1 MISAQELRN
10 QMAFAL
16 DAEGSDY
23 YRDDLDYIPA
33 INAAIK
39 WLTSVVN
46 LTLGEDKLGEEFFR
60 EVAYSGIFQA
70 NDYSR
75 ISLSV
80 FPTEP
85 WTILSVFP
93 LPTVESIGAAPTIPS
108 TESAYRDDLI
118 YVNSTYDCKR
128 LTIEEWSRNKDN
140 PFEAGYEGN
149 QMPSVLKRYSYLS
162 PINHTNSNI
171 GNRSKEIEIRPYM
184 GAQLAA
190 IFWVKKPELI
200 ASLSDNIEFPSSVF
214 QLLFNKALQYIS
226 FKQGDSTTV
235 FSATAADMQLLLRA
249 I

>member
-60 EVAYSGIFQA
+60 EVAYSGVFQT
-70 NDYSR
+70 NNYSR
-75 ISLSV
+75 ISLST

-93 LPTVESIGAAPTIPS
+93 LPTVDSISTTINVPNDESG
-108 TESAYRDDLI
+108 YRSDLI
-118 YVNSTYDCKR
+118 YISSTNDCKR
-128 LTIEEWSRNKDN
+128 LTIEEWSRNSEN

-149 QMPSVLKRYSYLS
+149 QMPSVLTRYSYLS
-162 PINHTNSNI
+162 PINYTNSNT
-171 GNRSKEIEIRPYM
+171 GNRSKELEIRPSIPNE
-184 GAQLAA
+184 LAA
-190 IFWVKKPELI
+190 IFWVKLPVPI
-200 ASLSDNIEFPSSVF
+200 TSINDNIEFPSSVF

-226 FKQGDSTTV
+226 YKAGDGTTV
-235 FSATAADMQLLLRA
+235 FTATAADMQLLLRV